1 MQIRIFKDTET
12 VRYAA
17 EELAKYLGIMD
28 NTIGTEIVVSQ
39 EISKDAI
46 TLGILADLGREDST
60 TLSTLRLKIFRES
73 SQEATSEAYLW
84 AFTSF

>member
-39 EISKDAI
+39 EISKDAFPFL
-46 TLGILADLGREDST
+46 T
-60 TLSTLRLKIFRES
+60 
-73 SQEATSEAYLW
+73 SQASHLATSLL
-84 AFTSF
+84 